1 MATISGQEAA
11 DNFLDNAVGVAMK
24 LEYYTQDRDVM
35 LTWATRMAVAKYG
48 KDNVPLD
55 LQNEANI
62 IRAEYNNYMT
72 ESGIGKLTGFDHKK
86 LITDYV
92 EKLGWTKEFTSDVVY
107 AAMARERSRQFAEN
121 PGGINPYTGEHWRDT
136 NHV

>member
-1 MATISGQEAA
+1 
-11 DNFLDNAVGVAMK
+11 
-24 LEYYTQDRDVM
+24 
-35 LTWATRMAVAKYG
+35 MAVAKYG

-107 AAMARERSRQFAEN
+107 AAMARERHRQFTEN
-121 PGGINPYTGEHWRDT
+121 PGGINPIYR
-136 NHV
+136 